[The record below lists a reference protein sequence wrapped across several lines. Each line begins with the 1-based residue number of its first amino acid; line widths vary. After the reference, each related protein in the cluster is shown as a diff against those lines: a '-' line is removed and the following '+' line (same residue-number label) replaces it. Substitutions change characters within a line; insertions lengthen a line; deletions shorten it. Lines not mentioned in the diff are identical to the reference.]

1 MKEKEISAR
10 SLKAYTKAI
19 AVLIVIIAAL
29 VILNIITEGK
39 LLSVSNIK
47 IMISSATVP
56 TMIALGFTFLFACN
70 VTDLSPGALV
80 ILTATAAGV
89 LGNQFGVVPMI
100 IGSILLGMGCGLL
113 NFTIYRVTKIP
124 PWIAGL
130 GMTMVYEAIVGY
142 YSSVRAAQGLK
153 VVVLEDDKRFLGQQ
167 PGIYIM
173 LIIGL
178 VAAYILYNHTTLG
191 INMRAAGCNED
202 VASVM
207 GIRVSKALILGG
219 LVSGFFFGYAGIIK
233 ESYASFVNAQS
244 GLSSLSTTF
253 QPLAAVLLAKALSK
267 YINRIVAIPI
277 GTFLIVLV
285 FNVLTLLGVPSGTFQ
300 ETLLGVIVVVF
311 GILAQKNVKGVVK

>member
-267 YINRIVAIPI
+267 YINRIAAIPI